1 MMKKYLITLL
11 GLLLLLG
18 CSTNKNRLANKEAFV
33 NFTNNNKT
41 GIKRD
46 NETIKDK
53 EFMLKIPNCLTKQQ
67 NKISHC
73 FFQKLMFK
81 NNQEIIAIYLPDN
94 KYKTTKKAN
103 FYYRDDFKKILLE
116 LDILKEVEDI
126 SFIKNRCFNILLLD
140 DNFFIMY
147 INVKNKNVD
156 DFNYSINS
164 INIKKT

>member
-1 MMKKYLITLL
+1 
-11 GLLLLLG
+11 
-18 CSTNKNRLANKEAFV
+18 
-33 NFTNNNKT
+33 
-41 GIKRD
+41 
-46 NETIKDK
+46 
-53 EFMLKIPNCLTKQQ
+53 
-67 NKISHC
+67 
-73 FFQKLMFK
+73 MFK